1 MGRAS
6 ADTRARRG
14 AARRRPR
21 RAGRSPEEG
30 AGWRDP
36 VAEPGLAPTQIL
48 LRGLL
53 DDAGLFPPSPLPPF
67 QAAQRNR
74 SDRIIAHPMHS
85 LRLMCPAGLLPEL
98 GRAVGGDGSGPAAGL
113 GGPAGG
119 ALPSVLGVGGGEAF
133 AGAVAIGDGGRIP
146 RPRPGPGS
154 PPVEVGVVLGPDGDA
169 ARTLAEDAPGLV
181 PTCFEVPARPDE
193 VRRVASLAH
202 SGGLRR
208 EPRAV
213 FFAMADSPWRLDAV
227 AALSGA
233 RPLGVLVRCHGA
245 PDAPPP
251 RWAELASLIRA
262 CVHYDVPFRVA
273 SGEHPAVAPE
283 PAADA
288 PIRHGFLN
296 LLLATAVAA
305 AGGRTNEVIGALRTT
320 DGARLAA
327 RLSALDTAAALTTRR
342 FLTGIGA
349 RSTADPVRETADLG
363 LLGSWAA

>member
-1 MGRAS
+1 AP
-6 ADTRARRG
+6 A
-14 AARRRPR
+14 
-21 RAGRSPEEG
+21 
-30 AGWRDP
+30 
-36 VAEPGLAPTQIL
+36 AEPGLAPTQIL
-48 LRGLL
+48 LRGLF

-85 LRLMCPAGLLPEL
+85 LRLMCPVGLLPEL
-98 GRAVGGDGSGPAAGL
+98 ARAVGGDGSVPDAGFGGAAD
-113 GGPAGG
+113 G
-119 ALPSVLGVGGGEAF
+119 ALPSLLGVGGGEAF
-133 AGAVAIGDGGRIP
+133 AGAVAIGEGGRVP
-146 RPRPGPGS
+146 RPRSGS
-154 PPVEVGVVLGPDGDA
+154 TAPVEVGVVLGPDGDA
-169 ARTLAEDAPGLV
+169 ARTLAEDAPGLL
-181 PTCFEVPARPDE
+181 PTCFEVPARPEE

-233 RPLGVLVRCHGA
+233 RPLGVLVRCHGTA
-245 PDAPPP
+245 DAPPP
-251 RWAELASLIRA
+251 RWAELASLIRG

-273 SGEHPAVAPE
+273 SGQHPAVAPE
-283 PAADA
+283 PTADA

-305 AGGRTNEVIGALRTT
+305 AGGRTGEVIDALRVT
-320 DGARLAA
+320 DGPRLAG

-342 FLTGIGA
+342 ILTGIGA
-349 RSTADPVRETADLG
+349 RSTADPIRDTAALG
-363 LLGSWAA
+363 LLGSWEA

>member
-1 MGRAS
+1 M
-6 ADTRARRG
+6 
-14 AARRRPR
+14 
-21 RAGRSPEEG
+21 
-30 AGWRDP
+30 
-36 VAEPGLAPTQIL
+36 L